1 MQSAVATVG
10 LPALLPQLSHGRAQP
25 GSAPRRRRRRRCCC
39 CCRGN
44 WMRNMSS
51 LSSSVAAA
59 AAAVRPSADIKQA
72 SG

>member
-25 GSAPRRRRRRRCCC
+25 GSAPRRRRRRCCC

>member
-25 GSAPRRRRRRRCCC
+25 GSAPRRRRRCCC

-59 AAAVRPSADIKQA
+59 AAAAARPSADIKQA

>member
-25 GSAPRRRRRRRCCC
+25 GSAPRRRRRRCCC

-59 AAAVRPSADIKQA
+59 AAAARPSADIKQA

>member
-25 GSAPRRRRRRRCCC
+25 GSAPRRRRRCCCC

-59 AAAVRPSADIKQA
+59 AAAARPSADIKQA